1 MKQAQWQVTC
11 DQFNKI
17 KNKHMKKN
25 YILSSAIM
33 LSLAFFLVT
42 QSQAQN
48 IGINATGA
56 APDAGAMLDI
66 SSTNKG
72 LLIPR
77 VNIASLATI
86 APITG
91 SATVSMLVYN
101 TNATTGTGYHYW
113 DGANWVRLSSGDAWQ
128 ITGNANTVAGTN
140 FLGTTNAQALDFR
153 TGNTLRL
160 RLDNGYQLQANGNG
174 SAAAPFYSWLADTDI
189 GMYRIGTNNLGF
201 SSSGV
206 ERFRLTATSAVFNEL
221 SNDYDFRIESNNQ
234 VNVFFVD
241 GGSDEIGIRTNAP
254 TSMLHMTNG
263 GVNVGAN
270 AMASFDNLGADGV
283 SISGYNQGAG
293 NGYNGIEG
301 ITAYSGTAFIPAG
314 VMGLAIY
321 QGGVN
326 APTIGVMGATNEW
339 QGTGV
344 RGQRFNSGGPNNGWG
359 GLFLNDLGY
368 TGGLFNA
375 SDKRLKTNITSIK
388 GAISIINKLS
398 PVSYNY
404 DLEKYPSMGLNTEKE
419 FGFIAQEIQEIL
431 PEIVREKY
439 LPINATEKVNP
450 NTPIENKNEVF
461 LTMDYTRLIPLAIQ
475 GIKEQQT
482 IIEAQNAK
490 IDALEQLILELQ
502 KAIENK

>member
-1 MKQAQWQVTC
+1 
-11 DQFNKI
+11 
-17 KNKHMKKN
+17 MKKK

-33 LSLAFFLVT
+33 LSLALFSVT
-42 QSQAQN
+42 NPTKAQN

-77 VNIASLATI
+77 VNIANLATI

-91 SATVSMLVYN
+91 STTVSMLVYN
-101 TNATTGTGYHYW
+101 TNATTGQGYHYW
-113 DGANWVRLSSGDAWQ
+113 NGTTWVKLSTGDAWEL
-128 ITGNANTVAGTN
+128 TGNAATNAATN
-140 FLGTTNAQALDFR
+140 FLGTTDNIDFSIR
-153 TGNTLRL
+153 R
-160 RLDNGYQLQANGNG
+160 
-174 SAAAPFYSWLADTDI
+174 
-189 GMYRIGTNNLGF
+189 NNL
-201 SSSGV
+201 
-206 ERFRLTATSAVFNEL
+206 ERFRLNTTSVVFNEN
-221 SNDYDFRIESNNQ
+221 SYDYDFRIESNNQ
-234 VNVFFVD
+234 ANIFFID

-270 AMASFDNLGADGV
+270 AMASFDNLGIDGV
-283 SISGYNQGAG
+283 SISGYNQGTT
-293 NGYNGIEG
+293 NGYNGMEG
-301 ITAYSGTAFIPAG
+301 ITAYNGTGFIPAG

-321 QGGVN
+321 QGAAN
-326 APTIGVMGATNEW
+326 APTLGVMGATNEW

-344 RGQRFNSGGPNNGWG
+344 RGQRFNSGGANSGWG

-368 TGGLFNA
+368 TGGVFNA
-375 SDKRLKTNITSIK
+375 SDKRLKTNITTIK
-388 GAISIINKLS
+388 GAISIIDKLT

-439 LPINATEKVNP
+439 LPTNGTERVNP
-450 NTPIENKNEVF
+450 NTPIENKNELF

-475 GIKEQQT
+475 GIKEQQS

-490 IDALEQLILELQ
+490 IDALEKIILELQ

>member
-1 MKQAQWQVTC
+1 MKRAQWRVTC
-11 DQFNKI
+11 DRFNKI
-17 KNKHMKKN
+17 KNKHMKKKH
-25 YILSSAIM
+25 ILSSAIM
-33 LSLAFFLVT
+33 LSLAFFLAT
-42 QSQAQN
+42 NSTKAQN

-101 TNATTGTGYHYW
+101 TNATTGLGYHYW
-113 DGANWVRLSSGDAWQ
+113 DGAQWVRLSSGDAWQ
-128 ITGNANTVAGTN
+128 ITGNANTVSGTN

-153 TGNTLRL
+153 TGNILRL
-160 RLDNGYQLQANGNG
+160 RLANGYQLQANGNG
-174 SAAAPFYSWLADTDI
+174 SAAAPFYSWVADANM
-189 GMYRIGTNNLGF
+189 GMYRIGTDILGF
-201 SSSGV
+201 SSVGL
-206 ERFRLTATSAVFNEL
+206 ERFRLSTTSTVFNEL
-221 SNDYDFRIESNNQ
+221 SYDYDFRIESNNQ
-234 VNVFFVD
+234 ANIFFVD
-241 GGSDEIGIRTNAP
+241 GASDEIGIRTNAP

-270 AMASFDNLGADGV
+270 AMAAYDNLGADGV
-283 SISGYNQGAG
+283 ALSGYNQSTA

-301 ITAYSGTAFIPAG
+301 VTAGTYSG
-314 VMGLAIY
+314 VMGLGIT
-321 QGGVN
+321 QGAGGDGVLGSTN
-326 APTIGVMGATNEW
+326 DWQSIGVI
-339 QGTGV
+339 GT
-344 RGQRFNSGGPNNGWG
+344 RFNSGGANTGWG

-368 TGGLFNA
+368 TGGVFNA
-375 SDKRLKTNITSIK
+375 SDKRLKTNITLIK
-388 GAISIINKLS
+388 GAISIIDKLT

-404 DLEKYPSMGLNTEKE
+404 DLEKYPSMGFNTGKE

-439 LPINATEKVNP
+439 LPTNGTEKINP
-450 NTPIENKNEVF
+450 NTPKENKKELF
-461 LTMDYTRLIPLAIQ
+461 LTMDYTRLIPIAIQ
-475 GIKEQQT
+475 GIKEQQA
-482 IIEAQNAK
+482 IIEAQNAR
-490 IDALEQLILELQ
+490 IDALEQMILELQ